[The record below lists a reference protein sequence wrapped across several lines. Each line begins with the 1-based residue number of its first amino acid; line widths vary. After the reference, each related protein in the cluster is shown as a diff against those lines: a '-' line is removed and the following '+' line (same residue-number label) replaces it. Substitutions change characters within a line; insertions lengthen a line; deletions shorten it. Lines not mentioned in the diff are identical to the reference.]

1 MSTHTTSTKM
11 RRPRIFAT
19 AVILATALAVPQS
32 VSAAASTVVKVNGTD
47 LSCEFDTGAANG
59 FMFAITRERTD
70 DFSFAFVDM
79 VIEPTD
85 PTAPTIVGGKD
96 DPALTSTGFHD
107 SWDVANDA
115 TGDLIG
121 TATVDASFTGTDKF
135 QVRRVYQDSTQMG
148 IFEDVTVSG
157 RLTVATAEATY
168 VFDLSGCEGFTQDRL
183 DVAHHP
189 NGPRPDT
196 TAPANDKPDGAM
208 HLIVGAQIQES
219 TGGAAIGSEA
229 PCIIGTGDEA
239 FEFPLGRTVWF
250 AITGT
255 GSSITVDPRG
265 SDFDTVVAAYAVG
278 DDGLNGLGCV
288 DDDDVGEAQGLLTF
302 DTSVDGTYLIQIGG
316 VIGNLLSDSDD
327 PQWGRLRL
335 QIS

>member
-1 MSTHTTSTKM
+1 MTTHATPTTK
-11 RRPRIFAT
+11 RRPRLVAT
-19 AVILATALAVPQS
+19 AVILATVLAVPHS
-32 VSAAASTVVKVNGTD
+32 ISAAASTVVKVNGTD
-47 LSCEFDTGAANG
+47 LSCEFDTATAGG

-70 DFSFAFVDM
+70 ENSFAFVDM

-85 PTAPTIVGGKD
+85 PSAPTIVGGKD
-96 DPALTSTGFHD
+96 GPALTSTGFHD

-121 TATVDASFTGTDKF
+121 TATVDASFTRTNTF
-135 QVRRVYQDSTQMG
+135 QVRRVYQHSTQMG

-157 RLTVATAEATY
+157 RLTVATAAATY
-168 VFDLSGCEGFTQDRL
+168 LFDLSGCEGFTQDRL

-189 NGPRPDT
+189 NGPKADT
-196 TAPANDKPDGAM
+196 TTPANDEPGGATVVT
-208 HLIVGAQIQES
+208 VGAQVQEW
-219 TGGAAIGSEA
+219 TGGASIEAEA

-255 GSSITVDPRG
+255 GASITVDPRG

-288 DDDDVGEAQGLLTF
+288 DDDDVGQAQGLLTF
-302 DTSVDGTYLIQIGG
+302 DTSAGGTYLIQIGG

-335 QIS
+335 QTS